1 MTIDRY
7 GRETP
12 KHAHGTEN
20 LKRPTSSTK
29 QLMDAVVRLYDR
41 IIDKDLLVRRINITF
56 THIKNE
62 NVAEEELRGGYEQLD
77 LFTDYTAERA
87 QREEEQAALAKERK
101 RQETVIAIQKK
112 YGKNSML
119 KGMNF
124 EDGATTK
131 ERNHQ
136 IGGHKA

>member
-1 MTIDRY
+1 MVIGHFRF
-7 GRETP
+7 
-12 KHAHGTEN
+12 
-20 LKRPTSSTK
+20 S
-29 QLMDAVVRLYDR
+29 Q
-41 IIDKDLLVRRINITF
+41 IVRRGEPYTNLRTN
-56 THIKNE
+56 HHE

-77 LFTDYTAERA
+77 LFTNYAAERT